1 VKVKGKERITGPG
14 GAKPFGSCRLA
25 GSGSLTIL
33 LACFF
38 FLSLSLSLRLLSIA
52 PCLLLLCVV
61 VALPFLGSSYA
72 FANAMVWRFALTAIA
87 CLFAGNL

>member
-1 VKVKGKERITGPG
+1 MKVKGKERITGPG

-25 GSGSLTIL
+25 GSLTIL

-38 FLSLSLSLRLLSIA
+38 FLSRYLSLQLLSIA

-61 VALPFLGSSYA
+61 VLPFLGSSYA
-72 FANAMVWRFALTAIA
+72 FANAMVWGFALTAIA